1 VSRLL
6 PEFSFGIVASF
17 SAQYACTNSCKG
29 GVDVRINSVKNMR
42 HTDAA
47 ETEALSVDEGDANSH
62 LLMELYA
69 FHNVHKRKNEC
80 NQKQT

>member
-1 VSRLL
+1 MELL
-6 PEFSFGIVASF
+6 PHFQPNMLVP
-17 SAQYACTNSCKG
+17 TPCKG

-47 ETEALSVDEGDANSH
+47 ETEALYIPVDEGDANSH